1 MTTYKVGAAA
11 FFGIF
16 VIALALVVAVPLVT
30 IWSLNTLFAVGIEYT
45 AWTWL
50 AAFWLQAALA
60 GSVGAAIR
68 RNRD

>member
-1 MTTYKVGAAA
+1 MKYNVGLGSFMA
-11 FFGIF
+11 I
-16 VIALALVVAVPLVT
+16 LVVALAMIVAIPLVS
-30 IWSLNTLFAVGIEYT
+30 IWSFNTLFAMDIEYT

-50 AAFWLQAALA
+50 AMFWLQAMLT

>member
-1 MTTYKVGAAA
+1 MA
-11 FFGIF
+11 I
-16 VIALALVVAVPLVT
+16 LVVALAMIVAIPLVS
-30 IWSLNTLFAVGIEYT
+30 IWSFNTLFAMDIEYT

-50 AAFWLQAALA
+50 AMFWLQAMLT